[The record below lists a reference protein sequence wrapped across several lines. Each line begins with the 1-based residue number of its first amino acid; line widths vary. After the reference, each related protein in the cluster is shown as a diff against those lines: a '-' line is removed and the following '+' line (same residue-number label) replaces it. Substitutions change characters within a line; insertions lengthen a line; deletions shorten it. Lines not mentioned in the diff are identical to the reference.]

1 MSNEP
6 TRSPKVSLPPKHIIV
21 SIRPSTNVKDIAWH
35 PRLGVWIP
43 TEGADPGPAWTLIRP
58 VGLTPLES
66 YRRRQ
71 RIQLRIVLTA
81 LFLFVVLI
89 VLFLTQ

>member
-6 TRSPKVSLPPKHIIV
+6 TRSPKVSLPPKHTLV

-43 TEGADPGPAWTLIRP
+43 TEGVDPGPAWTLVRP
-58 VGLTPLES
+58 IGLTPLES
-66 YRRRQ
+66 FRRRQ
-71 RIQLRIVLTA
+71 RIQLRVVLTIVFLIVLTITLA
-81 LFLFVVLI
+81 IIL
-89 VLFLTQ
+89 